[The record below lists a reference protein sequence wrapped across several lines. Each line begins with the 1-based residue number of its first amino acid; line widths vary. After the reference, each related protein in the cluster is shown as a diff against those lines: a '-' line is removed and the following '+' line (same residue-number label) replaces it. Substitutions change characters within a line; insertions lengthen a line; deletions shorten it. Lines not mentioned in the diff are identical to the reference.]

1 MRCQLIVQRLAAI
14 WGSSVLQFISV
25 LLSNSVILCVFFLTN
40 DSMKKHSESLLS
52 LFCHPN
58 GWNIMLWSKY
68 FTEMEVNW
76 RRPFLLDFDI
86 HPDTPSISV
95 SPSLSFP
102 LSRGQHVEH
111 IRGLSVTSLNALV
124 LCRCEDGI
132 KRQLDCSE
140 GWCLCYKV
148 KSAEDGRTEQG
159 IEVEHTSEGKRA
171 EKKLICTKR
180 GRATETKWHASQ
192 ADSPSVITSTP
203 LHRKQLRNTW
213 ARSACI
219 MAYYK
224 PAQPNIC
231 TKIINIL
238 QTDPKWIRLQNKQ
251 CSTCV
256 VPTVTA
262 LFFLC

>member
-1 MRCQLIVQRLAAI
+1 MTAWKSIQSRFCRYFVTLMD
-14 WGSSVLQFISV
+14 G
-25 LLSNSVILCVFFLTN
+25 ILCYGVNILLKWKWTEEDPFCWILIYTQIL
-40 DSMKKHSESLLS
+40 HLS
-52 LFCHPN
+52 LSLPLC
-58 GWNIMLWSKY
+58 
-68 FTEMEVNW
+68 
-76 RRPFLLDFDI
+76 
-86 HPDTPSISV
+86 
-95 SPSLSFP
+95 LSFP